1 MSSCW
6 FLVSKPRRN
15 HKSKC
20 IWVIIKPLSQAS
32 KLEYY
37 HIYIHRLITTDEMKR
52 LTSSEDCYE
61 LKVDSLY
68 LPWTMSKWTTVGE
81 IREYEIDQT
90 ELCSNMNNLVHT
102 FFPSKNQ
109 YINIWKLPYRPC
121 QPFPNFLV

>member
-1 MSSCW
+1 MY
-6 FLVSKPRRN
+6 LGN
-15 HKSKC
+15 NL
-20 IWVIIKPLSQAS
+20 IQAS
-32 KLEYY
+32 KIEFY
-37 HIYIHRLITTDEMKR
+37 HICIHRLITTDEMKR

-81 IREYEIDQT
+81 IREYEIDKT